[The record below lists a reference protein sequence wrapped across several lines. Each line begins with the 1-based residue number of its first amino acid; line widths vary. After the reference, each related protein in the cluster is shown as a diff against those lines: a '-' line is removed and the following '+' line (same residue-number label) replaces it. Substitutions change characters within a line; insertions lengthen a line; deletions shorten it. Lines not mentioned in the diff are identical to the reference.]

1 MKTTVAI
8 VNEQGQGFTFEEVE
22 IDGPRADE
30 VLVRIVATGLCHTDI
45 SLRDLLPA
53 EMFPRVFG
61 HEGAGVVEEVG
72 DEVTGIEVGDHV
84 VLSLR
89 SCRACSKCEAGLVGY
104 CESSMMLNYMG
115 MRMDGSTTYS
125 REAGPVYGSFFGQSS
140 FAQHAIA
147 YQDNVV
153 VVDKSLDLTKI
164 APYGC
169 GFQTGAGAVLNV
181 LKPGPDDSL
190 VVYGVGAVGLAAVAV
205 AAAQGVGTIVA
216 VDLMQSRLD
225 VAARYGAVGVN
236 PAELRGPDG
245 SETTLVDRVKELT
258 GGGATGAI
266 DTTAVPAVIKQA
278 AQSLA
283 VRGQLVILGLGAEEF
298 PVDAIDIMQNGKVI
312 RGSVEGDSD
321 PLEMVPRLLAL
332 HAAGK
337 FDVDDLLV
345 SYPFTQ
351 INTAIDDVTSGK
363 VVKPVLVW

>member
-1 MKTTVAI
+1 VRTTVAI
-8 VNEQGQGFTFEEVE
+8 VNEQGQDFTFDEVE

-45 SLRDLLPA
+45 SLRDTLPP

-72 DEVTGIEVGDHV
+72 SEVTGVAVGDHV

-89 SCRACSKCEAGLVGY
+89 SCRACARCEAGQVGY
-104 CESSMMLNYMG
+104 CEDSLVLNYMG
-115 MRMDGSTTYS
+115 FRMDGSTTYS
-125 REAGPVYGSFFGQSS
+125 RDSGPVYGSFFGQSS

-147 YQDNVV
+147 SQDNIV
-153 VVDKSLDLTKI
+153 VVDKALDL
-164 APYGC
+164 ARLGPYGC

-181 LKPGPDDSL
+181 LQCGPADSL
-190 VVYGVGAVGLAAVAV
+190 VVYGVGAVGLAAI
-205 AAAQGVGTIVA
+205 AAATGQGVGTIVA
-216 VDLMQSRLD
+216 VDLMASRLE
-225 VAARYGAVGVN
+225 AAASYGAHPVD
-236 PAELRGPDG
+236 PAALGG
-245 SETTLVDRVKELT
+245 MSVVDRVKQLT
-258 GGGATGAI
+258 GGGATAAI

-298 PVDAIDIMQNGKVI
+298 PVDAIDLMQNGKVI

-321 PLEMVPRLLAL
+321 PLEMVPRLLRLSAE
-332 HAAGK
+332 GK
-337 FDVDDLLV
+337 FDVDALV
-345 SYPFTQ
+345 TPYPFTQ
-351 INTAIDDVTSGK
+351 ISSAIDDVVAGR